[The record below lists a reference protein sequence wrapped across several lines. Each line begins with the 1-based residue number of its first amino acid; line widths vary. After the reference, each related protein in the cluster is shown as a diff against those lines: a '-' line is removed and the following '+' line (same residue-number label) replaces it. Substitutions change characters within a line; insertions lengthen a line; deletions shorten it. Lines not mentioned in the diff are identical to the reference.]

1 MLTNCL
7 AACTHLSSTVIRTAS
22 AKYRRFHVPQPTCL
36 FPLETPLRLSC
47 SMLHGWKDNSILAKP
62 LAACTYL
69 SSIVIFAPFFT
80 SQRGLWHITSQT
92 DRQTDGQKSDL
103 NSGTYY
109 ITFAY
114 IILSRTND
122 RCLSYL
128 GLDAIGKLNF
138 DSLLEFRPRHKHRL
152 EA

>member
-1 MLTNCL
+1 
-7 AACTHLSSTVIRTAS
+7 
-22 AKYRRFHVPQPTCL
+22 
-36 FPLETPLRLSC
+36 
-47 SMLHGWKDNSILAKP
+47 MLHGWKDNSILAKP